1 MKEEAKVLKIRQL
14 MDYYNF
20 NQGEFAD
27 YTTVHPVSLSK
38 ILNGNRTCGDSVR
51 SKILL
56 AFDKINPA
64 WFDGESDEMFKPGT
78 VANSGDITITGNQ
91 NSSISNVGHGNTYT
105 SPASSSQYSNL
116 PAIVE
121 VECPSCGNVIEV
133 ASDVI
138 LPAIP
143 QEITRMPNIDLEQ
156 FMANHPQEM
165 EEIDL
170 RYIWG
175 KGVFVV
181 EVDTRAME
189 PEYRQGTRLVLRK
202 LPGLAYARPDGSAYV
217 IDTMLPHTLFRYFSK
232 ERDGSYKLSASRESG
247 RDPLWLQESDIQHVY
262 DIVGS
267 FRIGR

>member
-1 MKEEAKVLKIRQL
+1 ME
-14 MDYYNF
+14 
-20 NQGEFAD
+20 
-27 YTTVHPVSLSK
+27 TTVKQRLENFIEFKNLKKARFESLCGLSNGYVANIK
-38 ILNGNRTCGDSVR
+38 KGIGYEILERILRTFPELNRDW
-51 SKILL
+51 LL
-56 AFDKINPA
+56 Y
-64 WFDGESDEMFKPGT
+64 GEGTMLKPST
-78 VANSGDITITGNQ
+78 TTNSGDITITGNN
-91 NSSISNVGHGNTYT
+91 NSHIGHGNNYAGT
-105 SPASSSQYSNL
+105 AST
-116 PAIVE
+116 PAIISSTISNCVE
-121 VECPSCGNVIEV
+121 VECPSCGTVIEV

-143 QEITRMPNIDLEQ
+143 QKITRMPNVDLEQ

-181 EVDTRAME
+181 EVDTRVME

-247 RDPLWLQESDIQHVY
+247 RDPLWLQESDIQHIY
-262 DIVGS
+262 DIVGY
-267 FRIGR
+267 FKVGR